1 MGKKVLIDS
10 RWAGNTG
17 IGRLYKE
24 VMQKV
29 PTEVSCSFI
38 SNPMGLGNLFSPIM
52 LANEIRKSSAEI
64 FYSPSFMGPAYSK
77 IPYIFTIH
85 DLMHLF
91 YYSKMHSIYY
101 KQVISRLA
109 RNAQQIITVS
119 SFSKNLLINH
129 LGIKSDLISVIYN
142 GVDTMFLDNVEE
154 TVLDRPYFLY
164 VGNRRINKNIP
175 TMLRAFSKAS
185 ISNDF
190 IFVLTGNP
198 DKNLGILIKRLGIE
212 KRVRFLGFVPEENL
226 PKLYRGAFATMFVSL
241 MEGFGLPLIE
251 SMASATPVLT
261 SSTGALPEISGDA
274 ALCVDPQ
281 NIDAIKYGIEKLVDD
296 SSFYEACV
304 IKGLERAKEFS
315 WESTA
320 KSTWDLILSQ

>member
-29 PTEVSCSFI
+29 PTEVSANFI
-38 SNPMGLGNLFSPIM
+38 SSQMGLGNLFSPIM
-52 LANEIRKSSAEI
+52 LANEIRKSSSDI
-64 FYSPSFMGPAYSK
+64 FYSPSFMPPAYSK

-101 KQVISRLA
+101 KQVIARLA
-109 RNAQQIITVS
+109 RNAEKIITVS
-119 SFSKNLLINH
+119 NFSKHQLINY
-129 LGIKSDLISVIYN
+129 LGIKEELISVIYN
-142 GVDTMFLDNVEE
+142 GVDTLFLDNTEK

-164 VGNRRINKNIP
+164 VGNRRDNKNIP
-175 TMLRAFSKAS
+175 MMLRAFSKAA
-185 ISNDF
+185 ISEDF

-198 DKNLGILIKRLGIE
+198 DKNLGILIKTLGIE
-212 KRVRFLGFVPEENL
+212 KRVRFLGFIAEEDL
-226 PKLYRGAFATMFVSL
+226 PKLYKGAFASLFVSL

-251 SMASATPVLT
+251 SMASGTPVLT
-261 SSTGALPEISGDA
+261 SSDGALTEISGGA
-274 ALCVDPQ
+274 ALCVDPHHVE
-281 NIDAIKYGIEKLVDD
+281 AIKYGIEKLVDD
-296 SSFYEACV
+296 RSFYDAC
-304 IKGLERAKEFS
+304 ILKGLDRAKEFS
-315 WESTA
+315 WETTA
-320 KSTWDLILSQ
+320 KSTWGLILSQ